1 LYSYSSQSKAQLLFL
16 ICLGGSM
23 KLRSLFL
30 SLAALSM
37 VGCTWF
43 GHSPAEAPKPNVQF
57 TTNLG
62 SFIVELDPGAAPQTV
77 ENFLEYV
84 KSGFYKGTT
93 FHRII
98 STFMVQGG
106 GHTVDGKGKDPT
118 RGPVVNESKQAVEM
132 GLKNVRG
139 AIAMAR
145 TSDPNS
151 ATSQFFVNVVDNLR
165 LDYPN
170 MNGYCVFGHV
180 VEGMDTI
187 DKIKEVKTGQGDRPV
202 DPVVITDA
210 KILTKAAAKKLL
222 AR

>member
-1 LYSYSSQSKAQLLFL
+1 
-16 ICLGGSM
+16 M

-30 SLAALSM
+30 SLAALSL

-43 GHSPAEAPKPNVQF
+43 GHSTTADPKPKVQF

-62 SFIVELDPGAAPQTV
+62 SFIVELDSEAAPKTV

-106 GHTVDGKGKDPT
+106 GHTVDGKGKDPI
-118 RGPVVNESKQAVEM
+118 RGPVANESKQAVEM

-151 ATSQFFVNVVDNLR
+151 ATSQFFVNVVDNPR
-165 LDYPN
+165 LDYPS
-170 MNGYCVFGHV
+170 MNGYCVFGQV

-187 DKIKEVKTGQGDRPV
+187 DKIKEAKTDSGDRPV
-202 DPVVITDA
+202 DPVIISDT
-210 KILTKAAAKKLL
+210 KILTRAEAKKLI
-222 AR
+222 AKKK

>member
-1 LYSYSSQSKAQLLFL
+1 
-16 ICLGGSM
+16 M
-23 KLRSLFL
+23 KLRALFL
-30 SLAALSM
+30 SLIALSL
-37 VGCTWF
+37 F
-43 GHSPAEAPKPNVQF
+43 GQSPAASPKPKVQF
-57 TTNLG
+57 ATNLG
-62 SFIVELDPGAAPQTV
+62 SFTVELNPEAAPKTV

-106 GHTVDGKGKDPT
+106 GHDLDGKEKAPI
-118 RGPVVNESKQAVEM
+118 RGPVVNESKQAVEL

-145 TSDPNS
+145 TSNPNS
-151 ATSQFFVNVVDNLR
+151 ATSQFYVNVVDNPR
-165 LDYPN
+165 LDYPS

-187 DKIKEVKTGQGDRPV
+187 DKIKEAKTGQGDRPL
-202 DPVVITDA
+202 DPVIITDA
-210 KILTKAAAKKLL
+210 KIISVAAAKKRT
-222 AR
+222 AKKN

>member
-1 LYSYSSQSKAQLLFL
+1 
-16 ICLGGSM
+16 M

-30 SLAALSM
+30 SLIALSM
-37 VGCTWF
+37 IDCTWL
-43 GHSPAEAPKPNVQF
+43 GHSTAADPKPKVQF
-57 TTNLG
+57 VTNLG
-62 SFIVELDPGAAPQTV
+62 SFIVELDAEAAPKTV

-106 GHTVDGKGKDPT
+106 GHAVDGKAKDPI
-118 RGPVVNESKQAVEM
+118 RGAVVNESKQAVEM

-151 ATSQFFVNVVDNLR
+151 ATSQFYVNVVDNPR
-165 LDYPN
+165 LDYPS
-170 MNGYCVFGHV
+170 MNGYCVFGFV
-180 VEGMDTI
+180 VDGMDTI
-187 DKIKEVKTGQGDRPV
+187 DKIKEVKTGQGDRPI
-202 DPVVITDA
+202 DPVVISDT
-210 KILTKAAAKKLL
+210 KILTRAAAKKLSTQKK
-222 AR
+222 